1 MLPPTTI
8 QSTSSSTYLGEYIY
22 LVQLRE
28 HVRSREYI
36 YKIGR
41 TAQQPMQRIAQ
52 YPKGSKLFIIIIV
65 NDSVTAETDLL
76 RLFRSKY
83 ISHTELGA
91 EYFEGNPRNMIR
103 DIYDYWFH
111 HFDLAAERE
120 RVPSI
125 YDVRQHVDVN
135 PVAAFVAVESKDQP
149 KKASSTLT
157 TRGALHVPQ
166 MRFATI
172 DPPPFHAAEMPPFD
186 VTPPSREQSRPP
198 QPSSFTPPSR
208 EQSCPPQPSSF
219 APPSR
224 EQSPLNAVGAIID
237 KTILDAI
244 FDESIPSNPP
254 RYTHNLTFDK
264 LVTDTDTDLIEFA
277 DSDDEL
283 IDDEPPCCNECDDTD
298 EPTCRTG
305 AYGTDGS
312 RRLTPFASRYSNA
325 CRHQRSQEN
334 ESTQRKDGVVCNNPN
349 ERIAMTPHQVRI
361 NVSTRIPPSSCSC
374 KSSIMPSQR
383 EQSVPSQPI
392 ARSDSNGNVVI
403 IETIPPPAKSTK
415 PSRKRASKYISLHQF
430 NSRVCT
436 LLLKRGVSEDSVV
449 DIHTFVDLT
458 KPNLLQ
464 VVCVHVK
471 PPEAKPFLMNLRD
484 LNDGEH
490 DYTCFEIKTHNLL
503 KLDSIR
509 EEDDHASYI
518 IRIKDLKPH
527 VFHHCPYYPNSFR
540 FNGIY
545 ECDEGC
551 VVCSLSLERKGI
563 THVHTDDCPITTSR
577 PQLMGEM
584 GM

>member
-52 YPKGSKLFIIIIV
+52 YPKGSKLFLIIIV

-83 ISHTELGA
+83 IPHTELGA

-111 HFDLAAERE
+111 HFDLSAERE

-125 YDVRQHVDVN
+125 YDVRQHVN
-135 PVAAFVAVESKDQP
+135 PITASVAVESKESS
-149 KKASSTLT
+149 KKASSTPAA
-157 TRGALHVPQ
+157 RGAVNIPA
-166 MRFATI
+166 RFATI

-186 VTPPSREQSRPP
+186 VMTTPSRLPQQSTMSPSRPP
-198 QPSSFTPPSR
+198 Q
-208 EQSCPPQPSSF
+208 QSAQP
-219 APPSR
+219 
-224 EQSPLNAVGAIID
+224 SPLNVVNTVID

-244 FDESIPSNPP
+244 FDETIPSNTPC
-254 RYTHNLTFDK
+254 YTHNLTFNK
-264 LVTDTDTDLIEFA
+264 LVTNTSDDGDLIEFA
-277 DSDDEL
+277 DSDDEPV
-283 IDDEPPCCNECDDTD
+283 DDEPSCCDDEPVDD
-298 EPTCRTG
+298 EPQQLT
-305 AYGTDGS
+305 AYPRPTTLFRL
-312 RRLTPFASRYSNA
+312 RR
-325 CRHQRSQEN
+325 QQSQEN

-349 ERIAMTPHQVRI
+349 ERIAMTPQQVRI
-361 NVSTRIPPSSCSC
+361 NVSTRVPPSSCSC
-374 KSSIMPSQR
+374 KSSIAPPQR

-392 ARSDSNGNVVI
+392 VVRDSNGNVAI
-403 IETIPPPAKSTK
+403 IETIPPPAKPTK
-415 PSRKRASKYISLHQF
+415 SSRKRTPKYVSLHQF

-471 PPEAKPFLMNLRD
+471 PPESKPFLMNLRD
-484 LNDGEH
+484 LDDGEH

-584 GM
+584 DM